1 MQGGSTL
8 AYAASA
14 KGHTKTLA
22 LLLANKAEINAA
34 KEVQQLKTFK
44 YIFKYILLID
54 NQLQEFNIALFMLS
68 TILAHEHMN
77 YFLT

>member
-44 YIFKYILLID
+44 YILLID